1 VRRGEVVLLVG
12 LAVALVVAAY
22 LGRRAAPPDALLD
35 PRRST
40 LLAGPEGARG
50 LAAALESLGVRV
62 ERRRRSW
69 LPLGE
74 GGTGPSGDA
83 LVLLLDV
90 ERIPTGAEHRVLTD
104 HVARGGSMLLAGRNG
119 VERCFGA
126 RAGSL
131 LYEDGPDSLQVDTPG
146 LARVPWTRWVLEM
159 IPPDSLEP
167 DEPVVEP
174 TCAPLL
180 PLSVDTLLRARDG
193 RPAAWRMQFRGGGRV
208 IQLAD
213 ARYVSNR
220 ALRDSDAGIL
230 VLPWILG
237 ERRAW
242 VVFDEYHHGFG
253 TGGSVVRATG
263 RWLVTT
269 PMGWALLQLGL
280 AGMILLLA
288 TALRFGP
295 ALHVIDRRRRSSIEH
310 VEALAAGLQRAH
322 GVQVAV
328 DLVTRGLQRRLR
340 GRGRASRRAAGAVDG
355 WLAALRR
362 GVREPEARAKIDVLA
377 GIVRKRGGDE
387 RVLEAATAVEDV
399 WEVLTREHKPT
410 AS

>member
-1 VRRGEVVLLVG
+1 
-12 LAVALVVAAY
+12 
-22 LGRRAAPPDALLD
+22 
-35 PRRST
+35 
-40 LLAGPEGARG
+40 
-50 LAAALESLGVRV
+50 
-62 ERRRRSW
+62 
-69 LPLGE
+69 
-74 GGTGPSGDA
+74 
-83 LVLLLDV
+83 
-90 ERIPTGAEHRVLTD
+90 
-104 HVARGGSMLLAGRNG
+104 
-119 VERCFGA
+119 
-126 RAGSL
+126 
-131 LYEDGPDSLQVDTPG
+131 
-146 LARVPWTRWVLEM
+146 M

-280 AGMILLLA
+280 AG
-288 TALRFGP
+288 
-295 ALHVIDRRRRSSIEH
+295 VIDRRRRSSIEH